1 MEKIQWISPLPLCNK
16 SQTFSCTCT
25 KIWTGARQSLM
36 VTGQPLLTPSGQ
48 WGSTFLKALTLTG
61 YFLVF
66 TGIARKV
73 PGMFQSGTFLLFL
86 MSSQKHPL
94 SLWKTQT
101 SNIFHAFLLAL
112 ASSKHRSEIHAWV
125 AKKVSHL
132 GKWEKVALFPSS
144 DFTAKKP
151 TSKRRFS
158 KCVSGDYPW
167 SDYHCG

>member
-1 MEKIQWISPLPLCNK
+1 
-16 SQTFSCTCT
+16 
-25 KIWTGARQSLM
+25 M

-94 SLWKTQT
+94 SL
-101 SNIFHAFLLAL
+101 
-112 ASSKHRSEIHAWV
+112 
-125 AKKVSHL
+125 
-132 GKWEKVALFPSS
+132 
-144 DFTAKKP
+144 
-151 TSKRRFS
+151 
-158 KCVSGDYPW
+158 
-167 SDYHCG
+167 